1 MWRKDRPGCRSS
13 LVAWACPHF
22 LPPEG
27 KLRSKDSKEGRA
39 CMSGGFSYVRLFATP
54 WTVAHQ
60 DTQGLFWVPD
70 TMDGLLKSSEALQA
84 PEEFYQQPAGPREVK
99 YFAQNYTLCSFR
111 TRAPWP
117 SFYPPCCAW
126 SAVFSK
132 VYRNMSL
139 LATPSEGQSS
149 ADAGKAD
156 ALHLLGRLP
165 SQPYRYPLSVTLSF
179 PPPHPHSHLH
189 LHPQHKCA
197 SLTAPDLLRGNNGRK
212 IIGVLPWQWH
222 LHFTRRSALWE
233 RNDSLMMDLLVAE
246 SSGD

>member
-1 MWRKDRPGCRSS
+1 MKERQTWLQKQPGC
-13 LVAWACPHF
+13 LGM
-22 LPPEG
+22 PPLSATRGE
-27 KLRSKDSKEGRA
+27 LRSKDSKEGRA
-39 CMSGGFSYVRLFATP
+39 CMLGGFSYVRLFATP

-99 YFAQNYTLCSFR
+99 YLAQNYTLCSFR

-126 SAVFSK
+126 SVVFSK
-132 VYRNMSL
+132 VYRNTSL
-139 LATPSEGQSS
+139 LATPSEGHSG

-165 SQPYRYPLSVTLSF
+165 SQPYHYPLSMTLSF
-179 PPPHPHSHLH
+179 PPPHPQSHLH

-197 SLTAPDLLRGNNGRK
+197 SLTAPGLLRGNIGRK
-212 IIGVLPWQWH
+212 NNWSVTLTVASSFHQEISTMGEEW
-222 LHFTRRSALWE
+222 FFNDGSAGC
-233 RNDSLMMDLLVAE
+233 RK
-246 SSGD
+246 